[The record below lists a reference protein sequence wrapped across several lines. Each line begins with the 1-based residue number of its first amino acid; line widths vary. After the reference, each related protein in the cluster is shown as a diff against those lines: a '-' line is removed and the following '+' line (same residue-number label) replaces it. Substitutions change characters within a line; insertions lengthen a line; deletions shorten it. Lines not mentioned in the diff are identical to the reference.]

1 MSDSR
6 REYRLTPRAEL
17 DLEEIWLY
25 SFEKWGL
32 AKADSYHGDLVQA
45 FEGLATGRLTCRP
58 ASLDRGYFKRSVGSH
73 IVYFR
78 SEHEGIQII
87 RILHQSMDAER
98 HL

>member
-6 REYRLTPRAEL
+6 REYRLTPRSEL

-32 AKADSYHGDLVQA
+32 AKADSYHNDIVQT
-45 FEGLATGRLTCRP
+45 FEGLASGRLGCHG
-58 ASLDRGYFKRSVGSH
+58 AYLDRGYLKRSVGSH
-73 IVYFR
+73 TVYFR
-78 SEHEGIQII
+78 AENGEIQII